1 MTDKA
6 SHAGWVVEV
15 TRTATAIGEATQI
28 AHFDVAIKNDLE
40 AVAAAKRKSGFVG
53 GASGRTVRPLS
64 SDEIEFMH
72 LKAGEV
78 RPS

>member
-6 SHAGWVVEV
+6 SQAGWVVEV
-15 TRTATAIGEATQI
+15 TRTAKGEVTQT
-28 AHFDVAIKNDLE
+28 AHFDVAIKSALE
-40 AVAAAKRKSGFVG
+40 AVVAATRKSGFAG

-72 LKAGEV
+72 LKVGEA